1 MNPTIIRVIRLQYMT
16 GLARLV
22 FGAALVAPFVP
33 QLALAADTEISTAV
47 GPQTWT
53 SDDFLVTETGAIDGG
68 GANAIEVT
76 APGSG
81 TLTNR
86 GAITAV
92 NYYGISAV
100 GGFGSIVNG
109 GAITDTLAG
118 IYIINPDGGAV
129 TNEADGIIAGSG
141 VGFMY
146 AGSHLSV
153 VTNAGLISGFDQALG
168 STSLNIDG
176 VYIDYGTIGILN
188 NSGTISSSNWGIFS
202 PGRIDTLNNS
212 GTISGGSNFGDAGIF
227 ISKFGTLINDIG
239 GMIFGY
245 NALHNVSFDTII
257 NRGDIIGIRE
267 GLNVSSFGTSDL
279 IRNDGFISGDVAV
292 DVSFT
297 RVGTLINNGTIRSDN
312 IALAAGTRGIGTL
325 VNNGL
330 IHGQIVLT
338 GASAYPVVMPSVIID
353 SFVNSGTVEGD
364 ILARYDAG
372 LTINGGADKRGVLTG
387 LDGAQGLISTNYGLP
402 DLPIYDIYNAVSQD
416 LTFGSGLLLLN
427 DTIFARNA
435 NVRFAGANVQVN
447 NEVGVTGHVILSA
460 GDMVFG
466 VTAPDTYGHYV
477 VTGDADLDAG
487 RVSLI
492 ALNGPVFAVG
502 QSYHVLSADNVTA
515 TAVTTSVA
523 GFDTSYAILDMGGS
537 YDFVVSIDGIDAAYN
552 ELGFTAGQ
560 MLLNGSTPVTDAVT
574 TRQDD
579 LVAALGNSGVAA
591 GSGVSQGRLW
601 GKILRANAD
610 RETATLAAGYSA
622 NGSGLVIGADMPV
635 TDTIDAGIALSW
647 LRDIGHSAD
656 RFNGTDAT
664 IDGYQATAYG
674 AWRPAERL
682 RLDGQLAYGLARV
695 SQHRY
700 VSVLGSVADADYDG
714 DQLVAGLTASYAMP
728 LGTSASLTPYAGLR
742 AVRVTTQSYDEQGAG
757 LANLHID
764 DFAATSLRHDIG
776 VKLAGS
782 LKLGDSALTPS
793 LRLGW
798 LHDYRDTPLTT
809 SGTLGASSFTVSS
822 ARIASNGLGVGLN
835 VDLATS
841 DSFSLG
847 IGYDGEFRS
856 DYQSHTGVIRADF
869 RF

>member
-1 MNPTIIRVIRLQYMT
+1 MAL
-16 GLARLV
+16 LV
-22 FGAALVAPFVP
+22 PLLSSPAF
-33 QLALAADTEISTAV
+33 AADTEISTSV

-53 SDDFLVTETGAIDGG
+53 SDDFLVTSTGAVDGG
-68 GANAIEVT
+68 GADAITVT
-76 APGSG
+76 APGGG
-81 TLTNR
+81 TLTNQGSITASGQVGISTVGAF
-86 GAITAV
+86 GAIV
-92 NYYGISAV
+92 NS
-100 GGFGSIVNG
+100 GSIS
-109 GAITDTLAG
+109 DTSVG
-118 IYIINPDGGAV
+118 IRIVNPDGGTF
-129 TNEADGIIAGSG
+129 TNEVSGSISGSVIGVSFAGTQITE
-141 VGFMY
+141 F
-146 AGSHLSV
+146 
-153 VTNAGLISGFDQALG
+153 TNDGLISGDFAGLYASDAFIGPDL
-168 STSLNIDG
+168 TAF
-176 VYIDYGTIGILN
+176 GTIGVLN
-188 NSGTISSSNWGIFS
+188 NSGTITSSGGDALSVTRFTDSLI
-202 PGRIDTLNNS
+202 NS
-212 GTISGGSNFGDAGIF
+212 GTISSTAAHSSGIYIGQFGEIVNEAGG
-227 ISKFGTLINDIG
+227 LIT
-239 GMIFGY
+239 GY
-245 NALHNVSFDTII
+245 RAIHQTDFDTVI
-257 NRGDIIGIRE
+257 NRGEIIGIE
-267 GLNVSSFGTSDL
+267 TGFSTVDL
-279 IRNDGFISGDVAV
+279 GRARTLIQNDGLISGDTALQLRNYVGAV
-292 DVSFT
+292 V
-297 RVGTLINNGTIRSDN
+297 NNGTISSDGGV
-312 IALAAGTRGIGTL
+312 ALSVSYRGLGELT
-325 VNNGL
+325 NTGL
-330 IHGQIVLT
+330 IHGTIVLEDI
-338 GASAYPVVMPSVIID
+338 GDFPVLVPGVLID
-353 SFVNSGTVEGD
+353 NFTNSGTIEGD
-364 ILARYDAG
+364 IIAKYGAT
-372 LTINGGADKRGVLTG
+372 LTINGGAEQRGVLTG
-387 LDGAQGLISTNYGLP
+387 LDGTQGLINTNFGLA
-402 DLPIYDIYNAVSQD
+402 DLPIYDVYNAVSQD

-523 GFDTSYAILDMGGS
+523 GYDTSYSILDMGGS

-664 IDGYQATAYG
+664 IDSYQATAYG
-674 AWRPAERL
+674 TWRPAERL

-714 DQLVAGLTASYAMP
+714 DQLVVGLTASYAMP

-782 LKLGDSALTPS
+782 LKLGDSALNPS

-809 SGTLGASSFTVSS
+809 SGTFGASSFTVSS

-841 DSFSLG
+841 DRISIG